1 VLEQAVD
8 ESRRPSAGPA
18 PMALFEATLNDLR
31 SIAAKKMSKEETQR
45 IGTMVEGLRGT
56 KTAAEVDKLCLV
68 IDTMLD
74 GFSDTVR
81 AMVDD
86 LIKYRKE
93 ALA

>member
-1 VLEQAVD
+1 
-8 ESRRPSAGPA
+8 
-18 PMALFEATLNDLR
+18 MALFEAVLNDLR
-31 SIAAKKMSKEETQR
+31 AIAAKAMSKEESQR
-45 IGTMVEGLRGT
+45 IGAIVDGLRAA
-56 KTAAEVDKLCLV
+56 KTVAEVDKHCPE

>member
-1 VLEQAVD
+1 VNGLI
-8 ESRRPSAGPA
+8 
-18 PMALFEATLNDLR
+18 ND
-31 SIAAKKMSKEETQR
+31 
-45 IGTMVEGLRGT
+45 
-56 KTAAEVDKLCLV
+56 KTVAEVEQHCPE
-68 IDTMLD
+68 IDMKLD

>member
-1 VLEQAVD
+1 
-8 ESRRPSAGPA
+8 
-18 PMALFEATLNDLR
+18 
-31 SIAAKKMSKEETQR
+31 
-45 IGTMVEGLRGT
+45 
-56 KTAAEVDKLCLV
+56 
-68 IDTMLD
+68 MLD

>member
-1 VLEQAVD
+1 
-8 ESRRPSAGPA
+8 
-18 PMALFEATLNDLR
+18 MALFETVLNDLR
-31 SIAAKKMSKEETQR
+31 PIASKKMSKEEAQR
-45 IGTMVEGLRGT
+45 IGAIVDGLKDA
-56 KTAAEVDKLCLV
+56 KTVAEVDKHCPE

-93 ALA
+93 ALGEPPENS